1 MDNNTIIES
10 GFMKKAVAGL
20 VCALFP
26 LASIVAIFLGAGN
39 NKAIADYIASG
50 GMLTPKI
57 KKSAALSKGS
67 IVAGIAMTVIYAI
80 FIVLV
85 ILALSFAALLPDQQ

>member
-26 LASIVAIFLGAGN
+26 VASIVAIFLGAGN
-39 NKAIADYIASG
+39 NKAIADYIA
-50 GMLTPKI
+50 
-57 KKSAALSKGS
+57 
-67 IVAGIAMTVIYAI
+67 
-80 FIVLV
+80 
-85 ILALSFAALLPDQQ
+85 